1 MIALLLALG
10 LGFVSGLRTF
20 TPVAAVLLVRGGI
33 SGIVLAVVAVGEYV
47 WDVLP
52 NTPSR
57 TQAMGLSARVISGAF
72 VGWMIATMHDGSG
85 MFGAIAG
92 IAGAVIGTY
101 AGHAARLAA
110 IARIGGYPAAIV
122 EDLPAIGLAAF
133 IVTLWTCRHLNAENG
148 SEVPVSK
155 LETIP
160 LLSTLRRTTIIV
172 LHGRFHF
179 RGSSPGSRYSRP
191 NGPMAVTWVT
201 YSPDFAQ

>member
-1 MIALLLALG
+1 VTAVLLALG
-10 LGFVSGLRTF
+10 LSFVSGLRTF

-33 SGIVLAVVAVGEYV
+33 WGIVLAVAAVGEYV

-72 VGWMIATMHDGSG
+72 VGWLIATMHDGSG

-92 IAGAVIGTY
+92 IARAVIGTY

-122 EDLPAIGLAAF
+122 EDLLAIGLAAF
-133 IVTLWTCRHLNAENG
+133 IVTR
-148 SEVPVSK
+148 
-155 LETIP
+155 
-160 LLSTLRRTTIIV
+160 
-172 LHGRFHF
+172 
-179 RGSSPGSRYSRP
+179 
-191 NGPMAVTWVT
+191 
-201 YSPDFAQ
+201 

>member
-1 MIALLLALG
+1 MTALLLALG

-33 SGIVLAVVAVGEYV
+33 WGIVLAVAAVGEYV
-47 WDVLP
+47 VDVLP

-57 TQAMGLSARVISGAF
+57 TQAVGLSARVVSGAF
-72 VGWMIATMHDGSG
+72 VGWIATMHDGSG

-122 EDLPAIGLAAF
+122 EDLVAIGLAAF
-133 IVTLWTCRHLNAENG
+133 IVTR
-148 SEVPVSK
+148 
-155 LETIP
+155 
-160 LLSTLRRTTIIV
+160 
-172 LHGRFHF
+172 
-179 RGSSPGSRYSRP
+179 
-191 NGPMAVTWVT
+191 
-201 YSPDFAQ
+201 

>member
-1 MIALLLALG
+1 MPNADGIEPFGFSLIGRAIYRWSRWFERTLLCLSIRRPHTGRTIGVTALLLALG

-33 SGIVLAVVAVGEYV
+33 WGIVLAVAAVGEYV

-122 EDLPAIGLAAF
+122 EDLLAIGL
-133 IVTLWTCRHLNAENG
+133 
-148 SEVPVSK
+148 VPPKKDFVARRRALRSRDHPK
-155 LETIP
+155 LTAG
-160 LLSTLRRTTIIV
+160 T
-172 LHGRFHF
+172 
-179 RGSSPGSRYSRP
+179 
-191 NGPMAVTWVT
+191 
-201 YSPDFAQ
+201 